1 MPLKYPQIY
10 EILRNEKYTGLY
22 AYSPVQAK
30 NRADRRAK
38 PDSIKIEN
46 ALPVIISKAQS
57 MEVQKIMNAKK
68 RIDEKKR
75 QYDTL
80 MKNIAA
86 GVLPGEVL
94 VDIGQQMKELK
105 AEIAALEQTEP
116 PKDFTVD
123 TIRSWLESIKAAPN
137 RDAVRLLI
145 ERIDITPEQEKEKTD
160 FNIQSTLKSVL
171 GKHGCGR
178 RI

>member
-1 MPLKYPQIY
+1 MEEFK
-10 EILRNEKYTGLY
+10 G
-22 AYSPVQAK
+22 
-30 NRADRRAK
+30 
-38 PDSIKIEN
+38 
-46 ALPVIISKAQS
+46 AL
-57 MEVQKIMNAKK
+57 KK

-94 VDIGQQMKELK
+94 ADIGQEMTELK

-116 PKDFTVD
+116 PKDFTVE

-137 RDAVRLLI
+137 QEAIRLLI
-145 ERIDITPEQEKEKTD
+145 ERIDVTPEQEKEKTD

-171 GKHGCGR
+171 GKHGCGSSQHCLPK
-178 RI
+178 ILFYFHASL

>member
-1 MPLKYPQIY
+1 
-10 EILRNEKYTGLY
+10 
-22 AYSPVQAK
+22 YSPVQAK

-105 AEIAALEQTEP
+105 AEIA
-116 PKDFTVD
+116 
-123 TIRSWLESIKAAPN
+123 
-137 RDAVRLLI
+137 
-145 ERIDITPEQEKEKTD
+145 
-160 FNIQSTLKSVL
+160 
-171 GKHGCGR
+171 
-178 RI
+178 